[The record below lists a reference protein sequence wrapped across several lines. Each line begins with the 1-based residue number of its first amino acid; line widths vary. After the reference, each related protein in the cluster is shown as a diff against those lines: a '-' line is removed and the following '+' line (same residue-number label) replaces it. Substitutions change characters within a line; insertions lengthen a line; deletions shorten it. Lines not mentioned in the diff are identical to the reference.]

1 MNNTFLS
8 IILLLVLM
16 FVVLTS
22 LNKSAGSTMFGN
34 TSTFLLVLVLILII
48 HFLLKNVLKTRG
60 NKVPQE
66 DLEKFS
72 GKCKD
77 EKVVSEVENFE
88 MKNDLLEYVQNMG
101 SSKNT
106 MVEVNMK
113 PEVELVSPNHT
124 YDKLAS
130 YGSEAVTDL
139 NSFFNVSSRESCVFT
154 EVPTGSKTSTA
165 PVKEPEAVDRVSR
178 ESLYLSSR
186 NDNMVKA
193 KTLNETTWQYDNER
207 VMNGGELFN
216 GISGY
221 NDGDS
226 GYASVL

>member
-1 MNNTFLS
+1 MNNTLS
-8 IILLLVLM
+8 VVLLVVLM
-16 FVVLTS
+16 FTVLST
-22 LNKSAGSTMFGN
+22 LNKSLGNNLFKN
-34 TSTFLLVLVLILII
+34 TSTFLLVLILIFVV
-48 HFLLKNVLKTRG
+48 HFLIKNILKTRK

-66 DLEKFS
+66 SLEKFV
-72 GKCKD
+72 GKCKNED
-77 EKVVSEVENFE
+77 KLAEIENFE

-113 PEVELVSPNHT
+113 PPVELVSPNNN

-154 EVPTGSKTSTA
+154 EVPTGTKTSTA
-165 PVKEPEAVDRVSR
+165 PVKTPEAVDRVSR